1 MVPSC
6 LVFEMAEQ
14 YDHRRLAAIIL
25 ADVVGYSRL
34 MEQGE
39 AATLSALKDLRS
51 SLIDPLL
58 AAHRGRI
65 VKLMGDGTLAEFA
78 SVQDAVRCAVE
89 LQREIIVRN
98 TDMTDDRR
106 LELRIGVNL
115 GDVIPDGDDIYG
127 EGVNVAAR
135 LEAMAEP
142 GGIFVS
148 GAVHDAIG
156 GELAPAFEFVG
167 EQFVK
172 NIAKPVRT
180 YRFIGGPKPLPKRP
194 LPLAGDR
201 SGLEPSLAVKP
212 FENLSGD
219 PEQDVFANA
228 LSNGILAALARVP
241 GLIIVQDE
249 TPFLTLSS
257 SMGDQELASR
267 FDVQYLLKGD
277 LRKLGNR
284 VRVNTVLMEVSTG
297 RYLSA
302 EKFDRNLADYDD
314 LFALQDEITEQILE
328 FLGVKL
334 FGGEAVRI
342 VRKMFKNSEAL
353 ETYFQGEYLIFNAKS
368 GLDLQRAQHLL
379 EEAIRLEPT
388 CSASYAAGS
397 LAYWAAVFSAPEES
411 VAQVLERAEWL
422 ALEAI
427 RLGDATGYPHMVLAH
442 LHLSRREFRDASEK
456 ADLAV
461 SARPSCP
468 ASYALKAGVLNFLG
482 RSGEAIEHAEF
493 ALRLVPHQSVPIYP
507 AILASAFYGAD
518 RHDEA
523 IKAAKSAIE
532 IDGNLIEPYLVLV
545 ESSIALGRNEEAYQA
560 ACTVKKIQP
569 DFTLEKFAASQPYK
583 DPENLEQL
591 LDRLRR
597 AGLK

>member
-1 MVPSC
+1 
-6 LVFEMAEQ
+6 MAEQ

-34 MEQGE
+34 MEQDE

-78 SVQDAVRCAVE
+78 SVLDAVRCAVE
-89 LQREIIVRN
+89 LQREMIVRN

-180 YRFIGGPKPLPKRP
+180 YRFIGGPNPIPKRP

-257 SMGDQELASR
+257 SMGDQELARR
-267 FDVQYLLKGD
+267 FDVQFLLKGD
-277 LRKLGNR
+277 LRKLGTR

-532 IDGNLIEPYLVLV
+532 IDGNLVEPYLVLV